1 MEISRPPFDGVVEFQ
16 PRIFHDER
24 GWFLETFK
32 KSLFAEILPG
42 IEFKQG
48 NQSFSRKGALRGLHL
63 QKQPYQQGK
72 LVRVISGKVL
82 DVIVD
87 IRQDSAT
94 YGKWY
99 STILDAERQN
109 MMYVP
114 EGFAHGFYTLEDA
127 VFSYMCT
134 NEYNKESEEGIIW
147 NDPDLNIDWQLDGE
161 PNVSEK
167 DLILP
172 KLSELGKLF

>member
-1 MEISRPPFDGVVEFQ
+1 MEISRPPFEGVVELQ
-16 PRIFHDER
+16 PRVLKDDR
-24 GWFLETFK
+24 GWFVETYK
-32 KSLFAEILPG
+32 ESQYSEILSG
-42 IEFKQG
+42 VVFKQI
-48 NQSFSRKGALRGLHL
+48 NQSFSKKGALRGLHL
-63 QKQPYQQGK
+63 QKKPHEQGK

-87 IRQDSAT
+87 IRHDSAT
-94 YGKWY
+94 FGKWY
-99 STILDAERQN
+99 STVLDAERQN

-147 NDPDLNIDWQLDGE
+147 NDPDLKIDWQLDGE

-167 DLILP
+167 DLGLP
-172 KLSELGKLF
+172 KLSELGELF